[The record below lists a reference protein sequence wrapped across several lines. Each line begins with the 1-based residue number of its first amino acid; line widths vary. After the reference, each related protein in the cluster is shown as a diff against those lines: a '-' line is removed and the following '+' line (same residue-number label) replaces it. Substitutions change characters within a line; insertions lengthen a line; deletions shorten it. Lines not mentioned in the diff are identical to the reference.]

1 MPVFVRPGLLHLGAG
16 RGQPLFQLG
25 RTGGLLGRGP
35 AYRIRHGPVLSLFH
49 CRICHHQRHAR
60 IFPAQ
65 HQPQRQRRQRAGR
78 GHHLADAEGA
88 YHQAVCAQAFN
99 EKPPQGIPH
108 HIHQH
113 HLAVEAA
120 VLFIQSQQDKARKAP
135 QRFIQK
141 CGVHRQAGVYRDALR
156 GQCGLHRRKV
166 SRGVFADHAPGQR
179 GVGAE
184 GLLVYKIAP
193 AADALA
199 NQKAHGRQIEHG
211 QNRHPAPFAQKPA
224 G

>member
-1 MPVFVRPGLLHLGAG
+1 MTNHVEFPGLGLSFTLDRVAFTVFGMPVYWYGILIAGGLRLRRHMPVFVRPGLLHLGAG

-99 EKPPQGIPH
+99 EKPPQAIPH

-135 QRFIQK
+135 QRFI
-141 CGVHRQAGVYRDALR
+141 
-156 GQCGLHRRKV
+156 
-166 SRGVFADHAPGQR
+166 
-179 GVGAE
+179 
-184 GLLVYKIAP
+184 
-193 AADALA
+193 
-199 NQKAHGRQIEHG
+199 
-211 QNRHPAPFAQKPA
+211 
-224 G
+224 